1 MGTGVLA
8 TNPQFCAAINR
19 HVLADPA
26 DWRKADAFYKSEPCN
41 WYAKFFHQ
49 HSLGKKPTAFATT
62 TWLSKRRSS
71 PGRARKS
78 S

>member
-8 TNPQFCAAINR
+8 TNPQFCAAINL

-41 WYAKFFHQ
+41 WR
-49 HSLGKKPTAFATT
+49 SEERRVGKEC
-62 TWLSKRRSS
+62 
-71 PGRARKS
+71 
-78 S
+78 